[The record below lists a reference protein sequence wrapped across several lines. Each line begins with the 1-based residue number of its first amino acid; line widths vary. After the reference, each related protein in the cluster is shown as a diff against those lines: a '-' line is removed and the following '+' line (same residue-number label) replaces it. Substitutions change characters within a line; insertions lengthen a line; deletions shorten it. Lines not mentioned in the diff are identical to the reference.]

1 MNRRIHFAVL
11 IEDIVWILISVLSAY
26 ALRYGPAEIAS
37 SSLPSQAQ
45 YLGVAIAAV
54 VVWCLLYLRIKLDGF
69 SGGWNLPSILSQV
82 LIGVMLLMSI
92 LMAGAFLGRQ
102 FYSRLVLFYFGVLL
116 VAGFVSIRC
125 LMRSYVLSRSRNG
138 GLRRVV
144 ILGSG
149 RIAREL
155 ANKIERHPELMK
167 RVVGFL
173 YPSTD
178 VPTGSWQQDLP
189 ATASFPTHT
198 LGAIELLKEQG
209 IDEIIVVNPKASIS
223 EVRKFIHSSRIAG
236 LTVSLVPQGY
246 ELYVSRPRFLDVEG
260 LPVLSLEETAPNPL
274 LLATK
279 RMSDF
284 VFAIALTVL
293 TAPIF
298 LVGALALIT
307 GNQKPLRRELRCGL
321 NGKPFSMWRMNIDR
335 ESSELVGLRRW
346 LARLSLT
353 ELPQLWNVILGD
365 MTLVGPRPEPPE
377 RVKHYSDWQR
387 QRLSVKPGLTGL
399 AQVHGLR
406 EQHPSE
412 EKARF
417 DLQYILHWS
426 LFLDL
431 SLLLQTIWTVAVR
444 LASSEPRDV
453 GSTPFRDKKEE
464 EILAAEVMSADR
476 THAGAD

>member
-1 MNRRIHFAVL
+1 
-11 IEDIVWILISVLSAY
+11 
-26 ALRYGPAEIAS
+26 
-37 SSLPSQAQ
+37 
-45 YLGVAIAAV
+45 
-54 VVWCLLYLRIKLDGF
+54 
-69 SGGWNLPSILSQV
+69 
-82 LIGVMLLMSI
+82 
-92 LMAGAFLGRQ
+92 
-102 FYSRLVLFYFGVLL
+102 
-116 VAGFVSIRC
+116 
-125 LMRSYVLSRSRNG
+125 
-138 GLRRVV
+138 
-144 ILGSG
+144 
-149 RIAREL
+149 
-155 ANKIERHPELMK
+155 
-167 RVVGFL
+167 
-173 YPSTD
+173 
-178 VPTGSWQQDLP
+178 
-189 ATASFPTHT
+189 
-198 LGAIELLKEQG
+198 
-209 IDEIIVVNPKASIS
+209 
-223 EVRKFIHSSRIAG
+223 
-236 LTVSLVPQGY
+236 
-246 ELYVSRPRFLDVEG
+246 
-260 LPVLSLEETAPNPL
+260 
-274 LLATK
+274 
-279 RMSDF
+279 
-284 VFAIALTVL
+284 
-293 TAPIF
+293 
-298 LVGALALIT
+298 
-307 GNQKPLRRELRCGL
+307 
-321 NGKPFSMWRMNIDR
+321 MWRMNIDR

-444 LASSEPRDV
+444 LASSEPRVV

>member
-1 MNRRIHFAVL
+1 M
-11 IEDIVWILISVLSAY
+11 SVVGAY
-26 ALRYGPAEIAS
+26 ALRYGPAELAS
-37 SSLPSQAQ
+37 LHQPIQVE
-45 YLGVAIAAV
+45 YLLVAVVAAAV
-54 VVWCLLYLRIKLDGF
+54 WSLLYLLIKLDGF

-92 LMAGAFLGRQ
+92 LLAGAFLGRR
-102 FYSRLVLFYFGVLL
+102 FYSRLVMFYFGALL
-116 VAGFVSIRC
+116 VVGFVAIRS
-125 LMRSYVLSRSRNG
+125 LMRSYVLSRSRSG

-144 ILGSG
+144 ILGNG
-149 RIAREL
+149 RVAREL
-155 ANKIERHPELMK
+155 ANKIERHPEFMK

-178 VPTGSWQQDLP
+178 VPTGSWQQDVP
-189 ATASFPTHT
+189 ASATFPTNT

-209 IDEIIVVNPKASIS
+209 IDEIIVVHPKASLS
-223 EVRKFIHSSRIAG
+223 EIRKFIHSSQVAG

-246 ELYVSRPRFLDVEG
+246 ELYISRPRFLDVEG

-279 RMSDF
+279 RASDF
-284 VFAIALTVL
+284 VFAIALTVFA
-293 TAPIF
+293 APIF
-298 LVGALALIT
+298 VVGALALIT
-307 GNQKPLRRELRCGL
+307 RNQKPLRRELRCGL
-321 NGKPFSMWRMNIDR
+321 NGRQFSMWRMNIDR

-387 QRLSVKPGLTGL
+387 QRLNVKPGLTGL

-406 EQHPSE
+406 EQHSSE

-426 LFLDL
+426 PFFDL

-444 LASSEPRDV
+444 LASSEPRAV
-453 GSTPFRDKKEE
+453 LSMPFREKEV
-464 EILAAEVMSADR
+464 EILTSEVMSADR